1 MVINNHRR
9 IDQLENRLESE
20 RERVQF
26 LEDLSGKL
34 NIKVGHL
41 EKSMLNIKKEIGG
54 QSKSLMTILSLVKLI
69 SNHQISRNE
78 SKLKRWASSIAQNAL
93 IFGLIQ
99 LLMRITW
106 LDAMIDGL
114 LGLLKFGDVLSRK
127 TIEMSKFLAK
137 LAISLSLFVFLR
149 GRIKLLLEKL
159 RNTVSFL
166 L

>member
-127 TIEMSKFLAK
+127 TIERSKFLAK